1 MELYALVLIVVAA
14 LVLLAL
20 LIKLRRQTAASIID
34 VVPFTKQERFFYGML
49 CQAVSGRAIVL
60 GKLRIKDVER
70 ANKPVLKSCKRA
82 YKKIAGRYFDFMI
95 FDPVTAKIIAV
106 ISLETIGNQ
115 SEKSIRE
122 QRDLAELC
130 QSAGVKLLSFQLAKT
145 YDVHHIFSSI
155 YPAQK
160 NNRLVALVQSG
171 S

>member
-1 MELYALVLIVVAA
+1 MELYALVLIVVAV

-20 LIKLRRQTAASIID
+20 LIKLCRQTAASID

-70 ANKPVLKSCKRA
+70 ANKPALISGKRA
-82 YKKIAGRYFDFMI
+82 YKKIAGRYFDFII

-106 ISLETIGNQ
+106 ISLEAVGNQ

-122 QRDLAELC
+122 QRSLAGLC
-130 QSAGVKLLSFQLAKT
+130 QNAGVKLLNFQLAKT

-160 NNRLVALVQSG
+160 NNRLVALVQSE